1 MNVDLVYYSFAA
13 QESRLPVFVF
23 NCFPQE
29 LIAAERRLET
39 LKGNRVPVTT

>member
-1 MNVDLVYYSFAA
+1 MSTSCIILLQQ
-13 QESRLPVFVF
+13 QESRLLVFVS

-29 LIAAERRLET
+29 LIGAERRLET